1 MFESDVT
8 VVGGGIAGMASALA
22 MSRVSMPLGITVLEQ
37 SHELSEVGAG
47 IQLGP
52 NAMRVLHDWGLQEA
66 LQEVC
71 AFPPSLFARDMT
83 SGTVLGRLELGGRAT
98 QRYGAPYATIHRAD
112 LHRLLHQSA
121 LATGRVQFHLSH
133 QVEQVRSTPDE
144 VYMTTQNGLQW
155 QAHAALACDGVW
167 SHLREQVLPQDK
179 PVQFTGH
186 VAYRGLVRM
195 SALPQHLRQIHVQV
209 WLGHRT
215 HAVLY
220 PVKSG
225 EWLNVVIVVQR
236 HGQHVQAGWD
246 HMADAQ
252 AVAQAMGGKL
262 HRELNDI
269 LRAVGQW
276 RMWPLYGRKP
286 VWGHT
291 EMVRDRVAFMG
302 DAAHP
307 MKPYLAQG
315 AAMALEDAWALGGM
329 VQAAQTADSALPWPQ
344 LLRAWGQQR
353 WSRAA
358 WVQRRSSRNGFI
370 FHLRPPFKWVRN
382 VGMRVLGAGAMD
394 VPKLYQ
400 GPPAIKPLVLGSHVG
415 K

>member
-1 MFESDVT
+1 MFESNVV
-8 VVGGGIAGMASALA
+8 VVGGGIAGMAAALA
-22 MSRVSMPLGITVLEQ
+22 LGRAQTPLAITLFEQ
-37 SHELSEVGAG
+37 APALSEVGAG

-52 NAMRVLHDWGLQEA
+52 NATRVLHEWGLQEA
-66 LQEVC
+66 LEEVC
-71 AFPPSLFARDMT
+71 AFPPSLYARDMS
-83 SGTVLGRLELGGRAT
+83 SGNVLGQLELGDRAV

-121 LATGRVQFHLSH
+121 MASGRVQCHLAHSL
-133 QVEQVRSTPDE
+133 EQFKAEPDG
-144 VYMTTQNGLQW
+144 VSMTTQNGLAW
-155 QAHAALACDGVW
+155 QAQVALACDGVW
-167 SHLREQVLPQDK
+167 SRMRSQVLPQDK
-179 PVQFTGH
+179 PVLFTGH
-186 VAYRGLVRM
+186 VAYRGMVRM
-195 SALPQHLRQIHVQV
+195 SALPQHLRHIHVQV

-236 HGQHVQAGWD
+236 HGQHVEAGWD
-246 HMADAQ
+246 HAADAQ

-276 RMWPLYGRKP
+276 RMWPLYARKP
-286 VWGHT
+286 VWGHGD
-291 EMVRDRVAFMG
+291 MARGRVAFLG

-315 AAMALEDAWALGGM
+315 AAMALEDAWLLGAM
-329 VQAAQTADSALPWPQ
+329 VQSLPSGSAEGLPWPQ
-344 LLRAWGQQR
+344 LLRSWGQQR
-353 WSRAA
+353 WARAA
-358 WVQRRSSRNGFI
+358 WVQRRSNRNGFI

-382 VGMRVLGAGAMD
+382 LGMRLLGSGVMD
-394 VPKLYQ
+394 VPKLYK
-400 GPPAIKPLVLGSHVG
+400 GPPAAKKLA

>member
-1 MFESDVT
+1 MFESNVII
-8 VVGGGIAGMASALA
+8 VGGGIAGMAAALA
-22 MSRVSMPLGITVLEQ
+22 LSRTNKPLALTLLEQ
-37 SHELSEVGAG
+37 SPAFSEVGAG
-47 IQLGP
+47 VQLGP

-66 LQEVC
+66 LEEVC
-71 AFPPSLFARDMT
+71 SFPPSLYARDMA
-83 SGTVLGRLELGGRAT
+83 SGAVLGQLELGERAA

-121 LATGRVQFHLSH
+121 MASGKLQCHLAHA
-133 QVEQVRSTPDE
+133 VERIEHSSEGVRFS
-144 VYMTTQNGLQW
+144 TQNGLQW
-155 QAHAALACDGVW
+155 QAQVALACDGVW
-167 SHLREQVLPQDK
+167 SGLRAQVLPQDN
-179 PVQFTGH
+179 PAVFTGH

-195 SALPQHLRQIHVQV
+195 SALPQHLRHIHVQV

-236 HGQHVQAGWD
+236 HGQDVEAGWD
-246 HMADAQ
+246 HNADAQ
-252 AVAQAMGGKL
+252 AVAQAMGGKI
-262 HRELNDI
+262 HRELNDL

-276 RMWPLYGRKP
+276 RLWPLYARKP

-291 EMVRDRVAFMG
+291 DMVRERVALMG

-315 AAMALEDAWALGGM
+315 AAMALEDAWLLGSM
-329 VQAAQTADSALPWPQ
+329 VQATDTPPEAIPWSP
-344 LLRAWGQQR
+344 LLRSWGRQR
-353 WSRAA
+353 WSRAS
-358 WVQRRSSRNGFI
+358 WVQRRSSRNGTL

-382 VGMRVLGAGAMD
+382 LGMRLLGSGVMD
-394 VPKLYQ
+394 IPKLYK
-400 GPPAIKPLVLGSHVG
+400 GPPAAKPLGS
-415 K
+415 

>member
-8 VVGGGIAGMASALA
+8 VVGGGIAGLAVALA
-22 MSRVSMPLGITVLEQ
+22 LSRTERPLSITVLEQ
-37 SHELSEVGAG
+37 ASVLSEVGAG

-52 NAMRVLHDWGLQEA
+52 NAMRVLHAWGLQDA
-66 LQEVC
+66 LEEVC
-71 AFPPSLFARDMT
+71 AFPPSLFARDMV
-83 SGTVLGRLELGGRAT
+83 SGHVLGQLTLGERAT

-112 LHRLLHQSA
+112 LHQLLHQTAVAS
-121 LATGRVQFHLSH
+121 GRVHCYLSH
-133 QVEQVRSTPDE
+133 QVEQVQTTPNA
-144 VYMTTQNGLQW
+144 VQLTTQNGLQW
-155 QAHAALACDGVW
+155 QSSAALACDGVW
-167 SHLREQVLPQDK
+167 SQLRAQVLPQDK
-179 PVQFTGH
+179 AVQFTGH

-195 SALPQHLRQIHVQV
+195 AALPERLRQIHVQV

-225 EWLNVVIVVQR
+225 QWLNVVIVVQR
-236 HGQHVQAGWD
+236 HGQHVEAGWD
-246 HMADAQ
+246 HVADA
-252 AVAQAMGGKL
+252 ASVAHAMGGAI

-291 EMVRDRVAFMG
+291 ELARGRVAFMG

-315 AAMALEDAWALGGM
+315 AAMALEDAWAMAELA
-329 VQAAQTADSALPWPQ
+329 QAQQQAGQAIDWPV

-353 WSRAA
+353 WARTA
-358 WVQRRSSRNGFI
+358 WVQRRSHRNGVI
-370 FHLRPPFKWVRN
+370 FHLRPPLKWMRN
-382 VGMRVLGAGAMD
+382 LGMRLLGSGVMD
-394 VPKLYQ
+394 VPKLYS
-400 GPPAIKPLVLGSHVG
+400 GPPPIKPVKPS
-415 K
+415 

>member
-1 MFESDVT
+1 MFESDVV
-8 VVGGGIAGMASALA
+8 VVGGGIAGMSAALA
-22 MSRVSMPLGITVLEQ
+22 LGRSSSPLGVTLLEQ
-37 SHELSEVGAG
+37 AHELSEVGAG

-52 NAMRVLHDWGLQEA
+52 NAMRVLTDWGLQEA
-66 LQEVC
+66 LEEVC
-71 AFPPSLFARDMT
+71 AFPPSLFARDMV
-83 SGTVLGRLELGGRAT
+83 SGHVLGRLELGERAV

-112 LHRLLHQSA
+112 LHHILHQAVS
-121 LATGRVQFHLSH
+121 ATGKVQTHLSH
-133 QVEQVRSTPDE
+133 SVDSIRSTPQ
-144 VYMTTQNGLQW
+144 VVQMSTHNGLHW
-155 QAHAALACDGVW
+155 QAQAALVCDGVW
-167 SHLREQVLPQDK
+167 SRLRAQVLPQDK
-179 PVQFTGH
+179 PLQFTGH

-195 SALPQHLRQIHVQV
+195 SALPQHLRHIHVQV

-225 EWLNVVIVVQR
+225 QWLNVVIVVQK
-236 HGQHVQAGWD
+236 HGQHVDAGWD

-252 AVAQAMGGKL
+252 AVARAMGGNL

-291 EMVRDRVAFMG
+291 ELVRDRVAFMG
-302 DAAHP
+302 DAGHP

-315 AAMALEDAWALGGM
+315 AAMALEDAWTLGAL
-329 VQAAQTADSALPWPQ
+329 VQAAQDRSEPLPWAQ

-353 WSRAA
+353 WARAA
-358 WVQRRSSRNGFI
+358 WVQRRSHRNGI
-370 FHLRPPFKWVRN
+370 VFHLRPPFKWARN
-382 VGMRVLGAGAMD
+382 MGMRVLGGGVMD
-394 VPKLYQ
+394 IPKLYK
-400 GPPAIKPLVLGSHVG
+400 GPPAIKPLS
-415 K
+415 